1 MVCLLFY
8 LSLIVV
14 VVLILIFKD
23 EEKFSTSSHQSS
35 SRCSSIEKLSL
46 SLSSSSLGSLE
57 LNEFYES
64 DLILIKGNNNEIDL
78 NTQTTNNK
86 TLKSTVCNSI
96 ESFIYCLISFFFFN
110 KLQLFFQYLFMNYE
124 TEYFIQRSTS
134 SNETNN
140 YLNHLLLFITIILIM
155 LTLYVYI
162 FLIYF
167 HINKIESQLN
177 EIQKLFNS

>member
-1 MVCLLFY
+1 M
-8 LSLIVV
+8 
-14 VVLILIFKD
+14 
-23 EEKFSTSSHQSS
+23 
-35 SRCSSIEKLSL
+35 
-46 SLSSSSLGSLE
+46 
-57 LNEFYES
+57 
-64 DLILIKGNNNEIDL
+64 

-96 ESFIYCLISFFFFN
+96 EMFIYCLISFFFFN

-124 TEYFIQRSTS
+124 TEYFINDLQRSTS

-140 YLNHLLLFITIILIM
+140 YLNYLLLFITIILIM